1 MASGC
6 IKRGVCDEIDAVAC
20 GCRAVKTG
28 LVRLAYG
35 ASVAS
40 AGVPI
45 SGSSESASGRVAIR
59 PARSLRDGR
68 SAAWPGAGA
77 KPPSAAAQADGRTP
91 PPRARC
97 LRVCAGVDSAQA
109 RGRAGKV
116 ERSGT
121 AARLLAESV
130 LAHALP
136 YRCPTGRDS
145 ARVYA
150 RANATCTESYLRNLK
165 RYAAA

>member
-1 MASGC
+1 M
-6 IKRGVCDEIDAVAC
+6 I
-20 GCRAVKTG
+20 KTG
-28 LVRLAYG
+28 LVRLAFG

-45 SGSSESASGRVAIR
+45 SGSSESASRRTANR

-77 KPPSAAAQADGRTP
+77 KPPGAAAQADGRRSDD
-91 PPRARC
+91 RARC
-97 LRVCAGVDSAQA
+97 LRVRDGIGPAQA

-121 AARLLAESV
+121 AARLLAESTFSQT
-130 LAHALP
+130 LP
-136 YRCPTGRDS
+136 CWCLTGRDS